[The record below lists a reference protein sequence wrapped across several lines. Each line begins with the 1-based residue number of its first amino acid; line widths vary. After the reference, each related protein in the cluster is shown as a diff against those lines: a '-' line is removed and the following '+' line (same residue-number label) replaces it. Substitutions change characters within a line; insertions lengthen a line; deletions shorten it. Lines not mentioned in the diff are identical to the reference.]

1 MNDIK
6 FLQKYND
13 TAVDN
18 FVSVVKQ
25 NIVFQAQ
32 LAYLSDENAAIPELR
47 KKLEEMELLKVEF
60 NKTQQENANLKNEL
74 NSKISIIE
82 SANKSDT
89 EKYRLQ
95 TAVNTQLRELEA
107 LKQGTLS
114 LQKKIKEQEEY
125 IARLEDMLPKTA
137 RKKLGLEV
145 KQETPQEETTVDN
158 ETKDTLS
165 SGGDF

>member
-1 MNDIK
+1 MDELK
-6 FLQKYND
+6 FLHKYND

-47 KKLEEMELLKVEF
+47 KRLEEIEPLKTLI
-60 NKTQQENANLKNEL
+60 NNLQQENVNLKNDL

-95 TAVNTQLRELEA
+95 TAVNNQMRENET
-107 LKQGTLS
+107 LKQNTLS
-114 LQKKIKEQEEY
+114 LQKQLKEKEEY
-125 IARLEDMLPKTA
+125 IARLEEMLPKTA

-145 KQETPQEETTVDN
+145 KQETTKEETTVDN

-165 SGGDF
+165 NGGDF

>member
-32 LAYLSDENAAIPELR
+32 LAYLSDENAVIPELR

>member
-145 KQETPQEETTVDN
+145 KQETPKEETTVDN